1 MEKPLDKHHKAG
13 GMTRAGILGRGTPG
27 SIVWEEEEV
36 KSTQVPQAS
45 CSWQSIGYQLTPL
58 PSPLPSVGATPGE
71 RRSRA

>member
-1 MEKPLDKHHKAG
+1 MEKPPDKCQKAG
-13 GMTRAGILGRGTPG
+13 GMAWAGISGRGLPG

-45 CSWQSIGYQLTPL
+45 CSWQSIGYQLTL
-58 PSPLPSVGATPGE
+58 LLLPLPSVSATPGE